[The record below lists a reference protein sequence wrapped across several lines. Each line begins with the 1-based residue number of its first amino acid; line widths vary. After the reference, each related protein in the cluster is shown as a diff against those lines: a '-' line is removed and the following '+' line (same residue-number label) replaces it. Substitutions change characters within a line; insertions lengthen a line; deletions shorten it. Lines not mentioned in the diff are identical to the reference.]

1 MITFL
6 VVPMF
11 LVFLGYL
18 FSAVGGLGDPVAAL
32 MVRLI
37 IAVAFADIVW
47 STRKK

>member
-1 MITFL
+1 MITSL

-18 FSAVGGLGDPVAAL
+18 FSVIGGLGDPVAAL
-32 MVRLI
+32 IARII